1 MTEEIFEKKQEA
13 EDEKKEDSDEKKE
26 QEKEGEERVE
36 DLREDA
42 SKAFSKVKSSIDTL
56 TDVVQSLAETSKGVS
71 DTIGK
76 FDSRLKAL
84 EKPTDLPL
92 NPKGNQSGDDVGADV
107 KVPDTYQSNSRQVG
121 LDSDRKEVDGAKK
134 PQSDQGKLSMQ
145 EKSRDLT
152 LDSVQKSQHTFSTET
167 PRPSAALETV
177 DKSTQDFSPILKDAR
192 SNGFDG
198 LSQVARDILNGK
210 YYKPSPDEVG
220 QWQIWFR

>member
-1 MTEEIFEKKQEA
+1 MTEEENSKQA
-13 EDEKKEDSDEKKE
+13 EEKKEDSEEKKE
-26 QEKEGEERVE
+26 QEEEGEERVE
-36 DLREDA
+36 HLREDSA
-42 SKAFSKVKSSIDTL
+42 KAFSKVKSSIDTL
-56 TDVVQSLAETSKGVS
+56 TDVVQSLAETQKGVS

-92 NPKGNQSGDDVGADV
+92 SPKGNQGGDDVGADV

-145 EKSRDLT
+145 EKAEELT
-152 LDSVQKSQHTFSTET
+152 SIQKSEHTFSTET

-192 SNGFDG
+192 SQGFEG

-210 YYKPSPDEVG
+210 YYKPTPDEVG
-220 QWQIWFR
+220 QW

>member
-1 MTEEIFEKKQEA
+1 MTEEENSKQA
-13 EDEKKEDSDEKKE
+13 EEKKEDSEEKKE
-26 QEKEGEERVE
+26 QEDEGEERVQ

-56 TDVVQSLAETSKGVS
+56 TDVVRSLAETQKGVG

-92 NPKGNQSGDDVGADV
+92 KPAGSAGSDNDVGADV

-145 EKSRDLT
+145 EKQNLSDI
-152 LDSVQKSQHTFSTET
+152 QKSEHTFSTET

-192 SNGFDG
+192 SQGFEG

-210 YYKPSPDEVG
+210 YYKPTPDEVG
-220 QWQIWFR
+220 QW

>member
-1 MTEEIFEKKQEA
+1 MTEEENSKQA
-13 EDEKKEDSDEKKE
+13 EEKKEDSEKEEDNGEKE
-26 QEKEGEERVE
+26 QVA

-56 TDVVQSLAETSKGVS
+56 TDVVQSLAETQKGVS

-92 NPKGNQSGDDVGADV
+92 NPKGNAGGDDVGADV
-107 KVPDTYQSNSRQVG
+107 KVPDTYQSNSRQGG

-145 EKSRDLT
+145 EKQNLSDI
-152 LDSVQKSQHTFSTET
+152 QKSEHTFSTET

-177 DKSTQDFSPILKDAR
+177 DKSTGDFSPILKDAR

-210 YYKPSPDEVG
+210 YYKPTPEEVG
-220 QWQIWFR
+220 QW

>member
-1 MTEEIFEKKQEA
+1 MTEEENSKQA
-13 EDEKKEDSDEKKE
+13 EEKKEDSEDEEE
-26 QEKEGEERVE
+26 QEESRESTA

-56 TDVVQSLAETSKGVS
+56 TDVVQSLAETQKGVS
-71 DTIGK
+71 ETIGK

-92 NPKGNQSGDDVGADV
+92 NPKGNQGGDDVGADV

-134 PQSDQGKLSMQ
+134 PQADQGKLSMQ
-145 EKSRDLT
+145 EKQNLSDI
-152 LDSVQKSQHTFSTET
+152 QKSEHTFSTET

-177 DKSTQDFSPILKDAR
+177 DKSTGDFSPILKDAR

-210 YYKPSPDEVG
+210 YYKPTPEEVG
-220 QWQIWFR
+220 MW

>member
-1 MTEEIFEKKQEA
+1 MTEEENSKQA
-13 EDEKKEDSDEKKE
+13 EEKKEDSEKEE
-26 QEKEGEERVE
+26 QEEEGEERVQ

-56 TDVVQSLAETSKGVS
+56 TDVVQSLAETQKGVS
-71 DTIGK
+71 DTIGSLY
-76 FDSRLKAL
+76 SRLKAL

-92 NPKGNQSGDDVGADV
+92 NPKGNQGGDDVGADV

-145 EKSRDLT
+145 EKQNLSDI
-152 LDSVQKSQHTFSTET
+152 QKSEHTFSTET
-167 PRPSAALETV
+167 PIPNASLENV
-177 DKSTQDFSPILKDAR
+177 DKSIGDFSPILKDAR

-210 YYKPSPDEVG
+210 YYKPSPEEVG
-220 QWQIWFR
+220 QW

>member
-1 MTEEIFEKKQEA
+1 MTEEENSKQA
-13 EDEKKEDSDEKKE
+13 EEKKEDSEEEKKE
-26 QEKEGEERVE
+26 QEHEGEERVE

-56 TDVVQSLAETSKGVS
+56 TDVVQSLAETQKGVS
-71 DTIGK
+71 DTIGSL
-76 FDSRLKAL
+76 DSRLKAL

-92 NPKGNQSGDDVGADV
+92 SPKGNQGGDDVGADV

-134 PQSDQGKLSMQ
+134 PQADQGKLSMQ
-145 EKSRDLT
+145 EKQNLSDI
-152 LDSVQKSQHTFSTET
+152 QKSEYTFSTET
-167 PRPSAALETV
+167 PRPSAALENV
-177 DKSTQDFSPILKDAR
+177 DKSLGDFSPILKDAR

-210 YYKPSPDEVG
+210 YYKPTPEEVG
-220 QWQIWFR
+220 QW

>member
-1 MTEEIFEKKQEA
+1 MTEEENSKQA
-13 EDEKKEDSDEKKE
+13 EEKKEDSKDEKEESHEEE
-26 QEKEGEERVE
+26 QVSE
-36 DLREDA
+36 LREDA

-56 TDVVQSLAETSKGVS
+56 TDVVQSLAETQKGVS
-71 DTIGK
+71 DTIGR

-92 NPKGNQSGDDVGADV
+92 NPKGNQGGDDVGADV

-145 EKSRDLT
+145 EKQNLSDI
-152 LDSVQKSQHTFSTET
+152 QKSEHTFSTET
-167 PRPSAALETV
+167 PRPNASLENV
-177 DKSTQDFSPILKDAR
+177 DKSIGDFSPILKDAR

-210 YYKPSPDEVG
+210 YYKPSPEEVG
-220 QWQIWFR
+220 QW

>member
-1 MTEEIFEKKQEA
+1 MTEEENSKQA
-13 EDEKKEDSDEKKE
+13 EEKKEDSEEKKE
-26 QEKEGEERVE
+26 QEEEGEERVE
-36 DLREDA
+36 HLREDSA
-42 SKAFSKVKSSIDTL
+42 KAFSKVKSSIDTL
-56 TDVVQSLAETSKGVS
+56 TDVVQSLAETQKGVS

-92 NPKGNQSGDDVGADV
+92 SPKGNQGGDDVGADV

-145 EKSRDLT
+145 EKQNLSDI
-152 LDSVQKSQHTFSTET
+152 QKSEHTFSTET
-167 PRPSAALETV
+167 PRPNASLENV
-177 DKSTQDFSPILKDAR
+177 DKSIGDFSPILKDAR

-210 YYKPSPDEVG
+210 YYKPSPEEVG
-220 QWQIWFR
+220 QW

>member
-1 MTEEIFEKKQEA
+1 MTEEENSKQA
-13 EDEKKEDSDEKKE
+13 EEKKEDSDE
-26 QEKEGEERVE
+26 EKEESHEEE
-36 DLREDA
+36 STEELRQDA

-56 TDVVQSLAETSKGVS
+56 TDVVQSLAETQKGVS
-71 DTIGK
+71 DTIGSL
-76 FDSRLKAL
+76 DSRLKAL

-92 NPKGNQSGDDVGADV
+92 SPKGNQGGDDVGADV

-145 EKSRDLT
+145 EKQNLSDI
-152 LDSVQKSQHTFSTET
+152 QKSEHTFSTET
-167 PRPSAALETV
+167 PRPSAALENV
-177 DKSTQDFSPILKDAR
+177 DKSTGDFSPILKDAR

-210 YYKPSPDEVG
+210 YYKPTTEEVG
-220 QWQIWFR
+220 QW

>member
-1 MTEEIFEKKQEA
+1 MTEEENSKQA
-13 EDEKKEDSDEKKE
+13 EEKKEDSEDEEE
-26 QEKEGEERVE
+26 QEESRESTQE
-36 DLREDA
+36 LREDA

-56 TDVVQSLAETSKGVS
+56 TDVVQSLAETQKGVS
-71 DTIGK
+71 DTIGR

-92 NPKGNQSGDDVGADV
+92 NPKGNQGGDDVGADV

-145 EKSRDLT
+145 EKQNLSDI
-152 LDSVQKSQHTFSTET
+152 QKSEHTFSTET
-167 PRPSAALETV
+167 PRPNASLENV
-177 DKSTQDFSPILKDAR
+177 DKSIGDFSPILKDAR

-210 YYKPSPDEVG
+210 YYKPTPEEVG
-220 QWQIWFR
+220 MW

>member
-1 MTEEIFEKKQEA
+1 MTEEENSKQA
-13 EDEKKEDSDEKKE
+13 EEKKEDSEEKKE
-26 QEKEGEERVE
+26 QEEEGEERVQ

-56 TDVVQSLAETSKGVS
+56 TDVVQSLAETQKGVS

-92 NPKGNQSGDDVGADV
+92 NPKGNQGGDDVGADV

-134 PQSDQGKLSMQ
+134 PQADQGKLSMQ
-145 EKSRDLT
+145 EKQNLSDI
-152 LDSVQKSQHTFSTET
+152 QKSEHTFSTET

-177 DKSTQDFSPILKDAR
+177 DKSTGDFSPILKDAR
-192 SNGFDG
+192 SQGFEG

-210 YYKPSPDEVG
+210 YYKPTPNEVG
-220 QWQIWFR
+220 MW

>member
-1 MTEEIFEKKQEA
+1 MTEEENSKQA
-13 EDEKKEDSDEKKE
+13 EEKKEDSEDEEE
-26 QEKEGEERVE
+26 QEESRESTA

-56 TDVVQSLAETSKGVS
+56 TDVVQSLAETQKGVS

-92 NPKGNQSGDDVGADV
+92 NPKGNQGGDEVGADV

-145 EKSRDLT
+145 EKQNLSDI
-152 LDSVQKSQHTFSTET
+152 QKSEHTFSTET

-177 DKSTQDFSPILKDAR
+177 EKSGKDFSPILKDAR
-192 SNGFDG
+192 SN
-198 LSQVARDILNGK
+198 
-210 YYKPSPDEVG
+210 
-220 QWQIWFR
+220 

>member
-1 MTEEIFEKKQEA
+1 MTEEENSKQA
-13 EDEKKEDSDEKKE
+13 EEKKEDSEDEEDNGEKE
-26 QEKEGEERVE
+26 QVA

-56 TDVVQSLAETSKGVS
+56 TDVVQSLAETQKGVS

-92 NPKGNQSGDDVGADV
+92 KPAGSAGSDNDVGADV

-145 EKSRDLT
+145 EKQNLSDI
-152 LDSVQKSQHTFSTET
+152 QKSEHTFSTET

-177 DKSTQDFSPILKDAR
+177 EKSGKDFSPILKDAR

-210 YYKPSPDEVG
+210 YYKPTPEEVG
-220 QWQIWFR
+220 MW

>member
-1 MTEEIFEKKQEA
+1 MTEEENSKQA
-13 EDEKKEDSDEKKE
+13 EEKKEDSDE
-26 QEKEGEERVE
+26 EKEESHEEE
-36 DLREDA
+36 STEELRQDA

-56 TDVVQSLAETSKGVS
+56 TDVVQSLAETQKGVS

-92 NPKGNQSGDDVGADV
+92 NPKGNAGGDDVGADV

-145 EKSRDLT
+145 EKQNLSDI
-152 LDSVQKSQHTFSTET
+152 QKSEHTFSTET

-177 DKSTQDFSPILKDAR
+177 EKSGKDFSPILKDAR

-210 YYKPSPDEVG
+210 YYKPTPEEVG
-220 QWQIWFR
+220 QW

>member
-1 MTEEIFEKKQEA
+1 MTEEENSKQA
-13 EDEKKEDSDEKKE
+13 EEKKEDSEDEEE
-26 QEKEGEERVE
+26 QESRESTQE
-36 DLREDA
+36 LREDA

-56 TDVVQSLAETSKGVS
+56 TDVVQSLAETQKGVS
-71 DTIGK
+71 DTIGR

-107 KVPDTYQSNSRQVG
+107 RVPDTYQSNSRQVG

-134 PQSDQGKLSMQ
+134 PQADQGKLSMQ
-145 EKSRDLT
+145 EKQNLSDI
-152 LDSVQKSQHTFSTET
+152 QKSEHTFSTET
-167 PRPSAALETV
+167 PRPNASLENV
-177 DKSTQDFSPILKDAR
+177 DKSIGDFSPILKDAR

-210 YYKPSPDEVG
+210 YYKPSPEEVG
-220 QWQIWFR
+220 QW

>member
-1 MTEEIFEKKQEA
+1 MTEEENSKQA
-13 EDEKKEDSDEKKE
+13 EEKKEDSEEEKKE
-26 QEKEGEERVE
+26 QEHEGEERVE

-56 TDVVQSLAETSKGVS
+56 TDVVQSLAETQKGVS

-92 NPKGNQSGDDVGADV
+92 NPKGNAGGDDVGADV

-145 EKSRDLT
+145 EKQNLSDI
-152 LDSVQKSQHTFSTET
+152 QKSEHTFSTET

-177 DKSTQDFSPILKDAR
+177 EKSGKDFSPILKDAR

-210 YYKPSPDEVG
+210 YYKPTPEEVG
-220 QWQIWFR
+220 MW

>member
-1 MTEEIFEKKQEA
+1 MTEEENSKQA
-13 EDEKKEDSDEKKE
+13 EEKKEDSEDEK
-26 QEKEGEERVE
+26 EESHE
-36 DLREDA
+36 EETTEELRQDA

-56 TDVVQSLAETSKGVS
+56 TDVVQSLAETQKGVS
-71 DTIGK
+71 ETIGK

-92 NPKGNQSGDDVGADV
+92 NPKGNAGGDDVGADV

-145 EKSRDLT
+145 EKSKELT
-152 LDSVQKSQHTFSTET
+152 LDSVQKSEHTFSTET

-177 DKSTQDFSPILKDAR
+177 EKSGKDFSPILKDAR

-210 YYKPSPDEVG
+210 YYKPTPEEVG
-220 QWQIWFR
+220 MW

>member
-1 MTEEIFEKKQEA
+1 MTEEENSKQA
-13 EDEKKEDSDEKKE
+13 EEKKEDSEE
-26 QEKEGEERVE
+26 EKEESHEEERVE
-36 DLREDA
+36 NLREDA

-56 TDVVQSLAETSKGVS
+56 TDVVQSLAETQKGVS

-76 FDSRLKAL
+76 FDARLKAL

-92 NPKGNQSGDDVGADV
+92 KPAGSAGSDNDVGADV

-145 EKSRDLT
+145 EKSEELT
-152 LDSVQKSQHTFSTET
+152 SIQKSEHTFSTET

-177 DKSTQDFSPILKDAR
+177 EKSGKDFSPILKDAR

-210 YYKPSPDEVG
+210 YYKPTPEEVG
-220 QWQIWFR
+220 MW

>member
-1 MTEEIFEKKQEA
+1 MTEEENSKQA
-13 EDEKKEDSDEKKE
+13 EEKKEDSEDKE
-26 QEKEGEERVE
+26 EEKEESHEEKE
-36 DLREDA
+36 STFNLRNDSA
-42 SKAFSKVKSSIDTL
+42 KAFSKVKSSIDTL
-56 TDVVQSLAETSKGVS
+56 TDVVQSLAETQKGVS

-84 EKPTDLPL
+84 ETPTDLPL
-92 NPKGNQSGDDVGADV
+92 KPAGSAGSDNDVGADV

-134 PQSDQGKLSMQ
+134 PQADQGKLSMQ
-145 EKSRDLT
+145 EKSEELT
-152 LDSVQKSQHTFSTET
+152 SIQKSEHTFSTET

-192 SNGFDG
+192 SQGFEG

-220 QWQIWFR
+220 QW

>member
-1 MTEEIFEKKQEA
+1 MTEEENSKQA
-13 EDEKKEDSDEKKE
+13 EEKKEDSEEKKE
-26 QEKEGEERVE
+26 QEEEGEERVQ

-56 TDVVQSLAETSKGVS
+56 TDVVQSLAETQKGVS

-92 NPKGNQSGDDVGADV
+92 SPKGNQGGDDVGADV

-134 PQSDQGKLSMQ
+134 PQADQGKLSMQ
-145 EKSRDLT
+145 EKQNLSDI
-152 LDSVQKSQHTFSTET
+152 QKSEHTFSTET

-177 DKSTQDFSPILKDAR
+177 DKSTGDFSPILKDAR
-192 SNGFDG
+192 SQGFEG

-210 YYKPSPDEVG
+210 YYKPTPEEVG
-220 QWQIWFR
+220 QW

>member
-1 MTEEIFEKKQEA
+1 MTEEENSKQA
-13 EDEKKEDSDEKKE
+13 EEKKEDSEEEKKE
-26 QEKEGEERVE
+26 QEHEGEERVE

-56 TDVVQSLAETSKGVS
+56 TDVVQSLAETQKGVS

-92 NPKGNQSGDDVGADV
+92 KPAGSAGSDNDVGADV

-145 EKSRDLT
+145 EKQNLSDI
-152 LDSVQKSQHTFSTET
+152 QKSEHTFSTET

-177 DKSTQDFSPILKDAR
+177 EKSGKDFSPILKDAR

-210 YYKPSPDEVG
+210 YYKPTPEEVG
-220 QWQIWFR
+220 MW

>member
-1 MTEEIFEKKQEA
+1 MTEEENSKQA
-13 EDEKKEDSDEKKE
+13 EEKKEDSEEKKE
-26 QEKEGEERVE
+26 QEDEGEERVQE
-36 DLREDA
+36 LREDA

-56 TDVVQSLAETSKGVS
+56 TDVVRSLAETQKGVG

-92 NPKGNQSGDDVGADV
+92 KPAGSAGSDNDVGADV

-145 EKSRDLT
+145 EKAEELT
-152 LDSVQKSQHTFSTET
+152 SIQKSEHTFSTET

-192 SNGFDG
+192 SNGFEG

-210 YYKPSPDEVG
+210 YYKPTPEEVG
-220 QWQIWFR
+220 LW

>member
-1 MTEEIFEKKQEA
+1 MTEEENSKQA
-13 EDEKKEDSDEKKE
+13 EEKKEDSDE
-26 QEKEGEERVE
+26 EKEESHVEERVE

-56 TDVVQSLAETSKGVS
+56 TDVVQSLAETQKGVS
-71 DTIGK
+71 DTIGR

-92 NPKGNQSGDDVGADV
+92 NPKGNQGGDDVGADV

-145 EKSRDLT
+145 EKQNLSDI
-152 LDSVQKSQHTFSTET
+152 QKSEHTFSTET

-192 SNGFDG
+192 SQGFEG

-210 YYKPSPDEVG
+210 YYKPTPDEVG
-220 QWQIWFR
+220 QW

>member
-1 MTEEIFEKKQEA
+1 MTEEENSKQA
-13 EDEKKEDSDEKKE
+13 EEKKEDSDEE
-26 QEKEGEERVE
+26 EERE
-36 DLREDA
+36 EESTEELRQDA

-56 TDVVQSLAETSKGVS
+56 TDVVQSLAETQKGVS

-92 NPKGNQSGDDVGADV
+92 KPAGSAGSDNDVGADV

-145 EKSRDLT
+145 EKQNLSDI
-152 LDSVQKSQHTFSTET
+152 QKSEHTFSTET

-177 DKSTQDFSPILKDAR
+177 EKSGKDFSPILKDAR

-210 YYKPSPDEVG
+210 YYKPTPEEVG
-220 QWQIWFR
+220 MW

>member
-1 MTEEIFEKKQEA
+1 MTEEENSKQAEEKR
-13 EDEKKEDSDEKKE
+13 EDSKE
-26 QEKEGEERVE
+26 EEKEESHEEEQVSE
-36 DLREDA
+36 LREDA

-56 TDVVQSLAETSKGVS
+56 TDVVQSIAETQKGVS
-71 DTIGK
+71 ETIGK
-76 FDSRLKAL
+76 FDARLKAL

-92 NPKGNQSGDDVGADV
+92 NPKGNQGGDDVGADV

-145 EKSRDLT
+145 EKSKELT
-152 LDSVQKSQHTFSTET
+152 LDSVQKSEHTFSTET

-177 DKSTQDFSPILKDAR
+177 EKSGKDFSPILKDAR

-198 LSQVARDILNGK
+198 LSNVARDILNGK
-210 YYKPSPDEVG
+210 YYKPTPEEVG
-220 QWQIWFR
+220 MW

>member
-1 MTEEIFEKKQEA
+1 MTEEENSKQA
-13 EDEKKEDSDEKKE
+13 EEKKEDSEEKKE
-26 QEKEGEERVE
+26 QEEEGEERVE
-36 DLREDA
+36 HLREDSA
-42 SKAFSKVKSSIDTL
+42 KAFSKVKSSIDTL
-56 TDVVQSLAETSKGVS
+56 TDVVQSLAETQKGVS

-145 EKSRDLT
+145 EKQNLSDI
-152 LDSVQKSQHTFSTET
+152 QKSEHTFSTET
-167 PRPSAALETV
+167 PRPNASLENV
-177 DKSTQDFSPILKDAR
+177 DKSIGDFSPILKDAR

-210 YYKPSPDEVG
+210 YYKPSPEEVG
-220 QWQIWFR
+220 QW

>member
-1 MTEEIFEKKQEA
+1 MTEEENSKQA
-13 EDEKKEDSDEKKE
+13 EEKKEDSEEKKE
-26 QEKEGEERVE
+26 QEEEGEERVE
-36 DLREDA
+36 HLREDSA
-42 SKAFSKVKSSIDTL
+42 KAFSKVKSSIDTL
-56 TDVVQSLAETSKGVS
+56 TDVVQSLAETQKGVS

-92 NPKGNQSGDDVGADV
+92 NPKGNQGGDDVGADV

-145 EKSRDLT
+145 EKQNLSDI
-152 LDSVQKSQHTFSTET
+152 QKSEHTFSTET

-177 DKSTQDFSPILKDAR
+177 EKSGKDFSPILKDAR

-210 YYKPSPDEVG
+210 YYKPTPEEVG
-220 QWQIWFR
+220 MW